1 MGLKQKIG
9 KKILDSS
16 GSLKH
21 YTKQID
27 KLNKKVERLEKE
39 NNSTNR
45 LLNTLYLD
53 YELTPSPLLR
63 NFRDLSLELLR
74 FMDNVCIKYDLEWW
88 MRGGTFLG
96 AIRHDGFIPWDD
108 DMDVG
113 IMRADY
119 NQFVDALPEELKRN
133 NLDNKIK
140 INFRQRNAFVEGATS
155 FLQLFYYNDLSSS
168 SRIDLTALDVFPFD
182 YMKDYNGEDFGQLYE
197 DVRMQYYHDLV
208 DTGDYEYS
216 IGKVYESLNLT
227 YEKTDYM
234 LNGVEGSAGPN
245 RINKLQVFNTD
256 GIQPFKRVKFVKY
269 DFPGPKDKDY
279 YLNNYYGDY
288 WKVPRVLTFH
298 QRMGRL
304 RKYEN
309 IVEITENEA
318 SYLKEI
324 NDNFE

>member
-1 MGLKQKIG
+1 MGIKQKIG
-9 KKILDSS
+9 NKILNSS
-16 GSLKH
+16 GSVQH
-21 YTKQID
+21 YKKQID

-45 LLNTLYLD
+45 LLNTLFLD
-53 YELTPSPLLR
+53 YDLTPSPLLQ

-74 FMDNVCIKYDLEWW
+74 FMDNICIKYDFEWW

-108 DMDVG
+108 DMDSG
-113 IMRADY
+113 MMRSYYD
-119 NQFVDALPEELKRN
+119 QFVDVLPEELERN
-133 NLDNKIK
+133 NLQDKIK

-155 FLQLFYYNDLSSS
+155 FLQMFYYNDKKNGV
-168 SRIDLTALDVFPFD
+168 DLTALDVFPFD

-197 DVRMQYYHDLV
+197 DVRLQYYHDLV
-208 DTGDYEYS
+208 DSNNDYEAS
-216 IGKVYESLNLT
+216 IAKVYESLGLT
-227 YEKTDYM
+227 REKTPYM

-245 RINKLQVFNTD
+245 RLNKLQVFNTD
-256 GIQPFKRVKFVKY
+256 GIQPFKRVKFGKY
-269 DFPGPKDKDY
+269 EFPGPKDKDY

-304 RKYEN
+304 RKYPD
-309 IVEITENEA
+309 IKVIMENEA
-318 SYLKEI
+318 NYLKEV

>member
-1 MGLKQKIG
+1 MGIKQKIG
-9 KKILDSS
+9 NKILNSS
-16 GSLKH
+16 GSVQH
-21 YTKQID
+21 YKKQID
-27 KLNKKVERLEKE
+27 KLTKKVERLEKE

-45 LLNTLYLD
+45 LLNTLFLD
-53 YELTPSPLLR
+53 YELTPSPLLQ

-74 FMDNVCIKYDLEWW
+74 FMDNICIKYDFEWW

-108 DMDVG
+108 DMDSG
-113 IMRADY
+113 MMRSYYDE
-119 NQFVDALPEELKRN
+119 FVDVLPEELKRN

-155 FLQLFYYNDLSSS
+155 FLQLFYYNTLSGGG
-168 SRIDLTALDVFPFD
+168 IDLTALDVFPFD

-197 DVRMQYYHDLV
+197 DVRLQYYHDLV
-208 DTGDYEYS
+208 DTGDYESS
-216 IGKVYESLNLT
+216 IDKVYESLNLT
-227 YEKTDYM
+227 REKTPYM

-245 RINKLQVFNTD
+245 RLNKLQVFNTE
-256 GIQPFKRVKFVKY
+256 GIQPFKRVKFGKY
-269 DFPGPKDKDY
+269 EFPGPKDKDY

-304 RKYEN
+304 RKYPD
-309 IVEITENEA
+309 IAEIMENEA
-318 SYLKEI
+318 IYLKEV